1 MEDES
6 SSESTVT
13 SPTSAMMCIFPGTFM
28 TLRNGLRPV
37 KDSLTVPLYCRAD
50 LRLAQT
56 LSLESSTVSIKC
68 YDRFF
73 ECLLNIVKYS
83 PSVLETAVVL
93 CFFTDNRPSMEQ
105 YLSCIDF
112 KQNRS
117 SSQHHITPSVLSFSS
132 LVQRYCEFIC
142 VKLTHLHAE
151 GTRLFI
157 SLFISI
163 ISRNYNSVLSGS
175 AELESKCFLL
185 AGSYIS
191 HSRRRRRRRVHE

>member
-1 MEDES
+1 MQDES

-68 YDRFF
+68 YDWFF

-83 PSVLETAVVL
+83 PSVLETPVVL
-93 CFFTDNRPSMEQ
+93 RFFTGNRPSME
-105 YLSCIDF
+105 
-112 KQNRS
+112 
-117 SSQHHITPSVLSFSS
+117 
-132 LVQRYCEFIC
+132 
-142 VKLTHLHAE
+142 
-151 GTRLFI
+151 
-157 SLFISI
+157 
-163 ISRNYNSVLSGS
+163 
-175 AELESKCFLL
+175 
-185 AGSYIS
+185 
-191 HSRRRRRRRVHE
+191 